1 MRHGKKLYCGA
12 INYLTKILFS
22 PYIPVSSND
31 ASQYFS
37 KESTMPPAVK
47 RVVTSRSFSIYAY
60 TALSALAYGFA
71 AFPALV
77 GS

>member
-1 MRHGKKLYCGA
+1 
-12 INYLTKILFS
+12 
-22 PYIPVSSND
+22 
-31 ASQYFS
+31 
-37 KESTMPPAVK
+37 MPPAVK